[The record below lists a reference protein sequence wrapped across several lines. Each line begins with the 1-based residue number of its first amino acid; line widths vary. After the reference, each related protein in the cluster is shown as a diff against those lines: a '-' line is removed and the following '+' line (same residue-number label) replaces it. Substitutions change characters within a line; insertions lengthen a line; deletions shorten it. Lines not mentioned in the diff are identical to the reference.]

1 MKQHKPRSA
10 QRQAVLKLFETM
22 DSVNKY
28 TAAEAIGLSAIAA
41 HYGGFEFVGCEL
53 GEDYYK
59 AAVQR
64 FESATA
70 QLAMFGGEATP

>member
-1 MKQHKPRSA
+1 MFSG
-10 QRQAVLKLFETM
+10 
-22 DSVNKY
+22 S
-28 TAAEAIGLSAIAA
+28 SAIAA

-53 GEDYYK
+53 DEDYYK